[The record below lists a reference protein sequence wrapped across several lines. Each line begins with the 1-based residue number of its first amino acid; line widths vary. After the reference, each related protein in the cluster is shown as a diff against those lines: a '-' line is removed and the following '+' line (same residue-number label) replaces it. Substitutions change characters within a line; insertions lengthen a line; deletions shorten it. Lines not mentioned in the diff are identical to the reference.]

1 MNPNDLVLV
10 PNTVSKTN
18 YENIAP
24 FLNAIADCV
33 DMEKSAMAVLETL
46 IEDILKI
53 ITTSD
58 HSVCYLSEDERRL
71 VFTYLFRLQAGLRK
85 CSVLTS

>member
-1 MNPNDLVLV
+1 MQPTDLVLV
-10 PNTVSKTN
+10 QNPVTKTN

-33 DMEKSAMAVLETL
+33 DLETSAMAVLETL
-46 IEDILKI
+46 IEDILQI
-53 ITTSD
+53 IATSD
-58 HSVCYLSEDERRL
+58 HDLCYLSEDERRL
-71 VFTYLFRLQAGLRK
+71 VCVYLFRLQAGIRK